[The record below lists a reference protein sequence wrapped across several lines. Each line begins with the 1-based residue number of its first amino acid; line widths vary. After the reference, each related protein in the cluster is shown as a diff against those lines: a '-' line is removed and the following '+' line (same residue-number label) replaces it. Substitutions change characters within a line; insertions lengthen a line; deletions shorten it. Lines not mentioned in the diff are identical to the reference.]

1 MNMQNLMAQ
10 AQKMQRDIMKKKEE
24 INNQNFT
31 GTSQGADV
39 VVNGKKE
46 ILSIKIKPEFE
57 KEDIEMIED
66 MVVIAVNDAL
76 SKVDIAIDKSMG
88 QYGSAFNGL
97 F

>member
-1 MNMQNLMAQ
+1 MQNLMAQ

-76 SKVDIAIDKSMG
+76 SKVDVAIDKSMG

>member
-31 GTSQGADV
+31 GSSQGADV

-57 KEDIEMIED
+57 KEDIEMVED

-76 SKVDIAIDKSMG
+76 SKVDVAIDKSMG

>member
-76 SKVDIAIDKSMG
+76 SKVDVAIDKSMG